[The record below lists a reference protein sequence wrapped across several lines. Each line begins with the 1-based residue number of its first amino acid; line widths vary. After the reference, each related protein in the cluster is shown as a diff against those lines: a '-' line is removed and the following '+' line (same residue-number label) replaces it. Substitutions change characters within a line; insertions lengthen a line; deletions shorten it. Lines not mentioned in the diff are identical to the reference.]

1 MIDLADRLIDRLAS
15 IVIAAPIPDDDIGKA
30 GPVGLFLILS
40 LLIVVFLL
48 GRSMRTHLRRVPL
61 EFPDP
66 AESTR
71 RSDDGAAADSSEST
85 SEDQARDG
93 EIIGLDGDVQPSS
106 ATRRERPDTS
116 HRDLP

>member
-1 MIDLADRLIDRLAS
+1 MIDLTARLAS

-40 LLIVVFLL
+40 LLVVVFLL

-66 AESTR
+66 AEPGR
-71 RSDDGAAADSSEST
+71 RSDDGVADGST
-85 SEDQARDG
+85 DNTPEDQARDG
-93 EIIGLDGDVQPSS
+93 EIIGLDGDVRPSS
-106 ATRRERPDTS
+106 GPQPESTDTS
-116 HRDLP
+116 HRDVP